1 MLTVCCAHEQEF
13 VNRILYLII
22 TVLVVLIVRDVYQ
35 VAVMRRQTIEKERYV
50 KAVRSSSE
58 AWTTG
63 EMLTAGIQLNVPP
76 FESTGNCPAAFNA
89 RRETGWK
96 LEELQSKLRTQNTVL
111 RSLML
116 KLHAP
121 FLSTF
126 LRGNKGKSWPC

>member
-1 MLTVCCAHEQEF
+1 MSLLFNPLV
-13 VNRILYLII
+13 
-22 TVLVVLIVRDVYQ
+22 TVLLRS
-35 VAVMRRQTIEKERYV
+35 MR
-50 KAVRSSSE
+50 
-58 AWTTG
+58 
-63 EMLTAGIQLNVPP
+63 
-76 FESTGNCPAAFNA
+76 A

>member
-1 MLTVCCAHEQEF
+1 VLNVCCAHEQEF

-63 EMLTAGIQLNVPP
+63 EMLSAGIQLNFLV
-76 FESTGNCPAAFNA
+76 FNPLV
-89 RRETGWK
+89 TV
-96 LEELQSKLRTQNTVL
+96 VL
-111 RSLML
+111 RSMRV
-116 KLHAP
+116 A
-121 FLSTF
+121 
-126 LRGNKGKSWPC
+126 RQVGNSRSCRAS